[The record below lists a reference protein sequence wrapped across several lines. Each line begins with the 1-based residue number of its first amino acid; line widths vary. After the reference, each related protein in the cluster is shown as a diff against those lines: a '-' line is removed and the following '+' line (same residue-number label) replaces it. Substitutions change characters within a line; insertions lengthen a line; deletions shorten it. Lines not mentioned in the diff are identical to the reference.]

1 MRYSIAIPLIFLSSC
16 FSPEQV
22 QVLED
27 QSSQDQSI
35 VETPE
40 NTSNPDQIDD
50 DEEAPPSDSQSC
62 NKTQNLSNI
71 EKPTGVYTSVLT
83 GRAVTNTNMQGGLVR
98 VTWAEIE
105 PSPGVFD
112 FSRINDQL
120 ALLPTG
126 KKWSLAVHGGWTSV
140 NGNAVGIS
148 SQMSPSWLETTY
160 NIETFEMSFRQS
172 TVNMPKYWSTTIQ
185 NRLEIMMSALA
196 GQYRNRTDLSLVY
209 VPQMT
214 SNGVEGHFNGVP
226 VSTLLTAANLN
237 SGQEDQFADLWVN
250 ASLAAAKIVARNFD
264 NKAIAFEVHDV
275 IDRTD
280 IPKRIMDNFLTDSEF
295 ENRVGIAM
303 WWLNG
308 DDRDSA
314 YQSELVEIIKNYRGD
329 LYGQVIG
336 NSSQDCEG
344 ASSCVDNK
352 GKTWNGGGRF
362 QNGGYDSVFTL
373 AKKLCMRYIE
383 PWNYEFENN
392 TKDSQMQDFNQFA
405 SESFE

>member
-1 MRYSIAIPLIFLSSC
+1 MAITLVILSSC

-27 QSSQDQSI
+27 QSGEGQAI
-35 VETPE
+35 VETP
-40 NTSNPDQIDD
+40 TGDD
-50 DEEAPPSDSQSC
+50 DGSADQDEPIDEDLAC
-62 NKTQNLSNI
+62 NKASNLSNI
-71 EKPTGVYTSVLT
+71 EKPTGVFTSVLT
-83 GRAVTNTNMQGGLVR
+83 GRAVTNSTMQGGLIR

-105 PSPGVFD
+105 PGPGIFD
-112 FSRINDQL
+112 FSRIEEQL
-120 ALLPTG
+120 ELLPQG

-140 NGNAVGIS
+140 NGNAVGIA
-148 SQMSPSWLETTY
+148 SQMSPSWLESTY
-160 NIETFEMSFRQS
+160 NIETFQMNFRQS

-185 NRLEIMMSALA
+185 NRLEIMMNAVAAQYKNRSDLA
-196 GQYRNRTDLSLVY
+196 LVY

-226 VSTLLTAANLN
+226 TSTLLTAANL
-237 SGQEDQFADLWVN
+237 STGQEDQFADLWVN
-250 ASLAAAKIVARNFD
+250 AALAASKIVARNFD

-275 IDRTD
+275 IGRTD
-280 IPKRIMDNFLTDSEF
+280 IPKRIMDSFLTDQDF

-303 WWLNG
+303 WWING

-314 YQSELVEIIKNYRGD
+314 YQADLVEIIKNYQGD